1 MDLFDESKMSLD
13 GSKKLGEAEKQVLE
27 SQLLSGGLSL
37 DKFVYFDEEKLTLM
51 QEYARQGI
59 GNEELVAK
67 LEEAQRKK
75 ASGEEVLD

>member
-1 MDLFDESKMSLD
+1 MDLFDESKMTLD
-13 GSKKLGEAEKQVLE
+13 DSKKLGEAEKQVLE

-37 DKFVYFDEEKLTLM
+37 DKFAYFDKEKLTLM
-51 QEYARQGI
+51 QEYAEQGI

-75 ASGEEVLD
+75 TSGEEVLD